1 MKSVLFV
8 LLLCSFQFS
17 FAFGLSGNWTGQ
29 GQLKINGQIQ
39 EQPCQMTLNIEHTET
54 TFCVL
59 KSEFKCS
66 GMNIVNKKQTVLQ
79 IKDGQLLNG
88 ETVLGTI
95 SESQMHSQS
104 TMPDGRSS
112 EYLIEL
118 KDPTQ
123 LFYKD
128 SVEWYKGYVTEIE
141 GVLN

>member
-39 EQPCQMTLNIEHTET
+39 EQPCQMILNIEHTES

-59 KSEFKCS
+59 KSEFKCP

-95 SESQMHSQS
+95 SEIQMHSQS

-118 KDPTQ
+118 KDPAQ

>member
-1 MKSVLFV
+1 MKLPIFV

-17 FAFGLSGNWTGQ
+17 FAYGLSGNWAGQ

-39 EQPCQMTLNIEHTET
+39 DQPCQMTLNIEHTES

-59 KSEFKCS
+59 KSEFKCP

-95 SESQMHSQS
+95 SETQMYSQS
-104 TMPDGRSS
+104 TMPDGRRS
-112 EYLIEL
+112 EYLMEL
-118 KDPTQ
+118 KDATQ

-128 SVEWYKGYVTEIE
+128 SVEWYKGYVTEVE